1 MKGKTRVALLIG
13 AAVAPAAALG
23 VSATA
28 RHVVRRARGA
38 LQGRIARDRFLATLS
53 HELRTPLAPV
63 LAGISLLQKDQTL
76 SAQAQQHLGVVRRNV
91 ELQAWLLDDLLDF
104 ARLAHGKVELHRAP
118 VDICTIIDRA
128 IEVCRSDIEA
138 RRLHFAFDRG
148 PAFPYVIEADAI
160 RLQQVFWNLLKNST
174 KFTPEGG
181 CVGIRCVPDDGS
193 VVVEVSDSG
202 AGIASPDLARIF
214 DAFVQAQRSV
224 TGGLGLGLA
233 ISKALIESHGGRI
246 DVHSDG
252 PDEGAIFRVRLPM
265 ASAGRR
271 PGPDGREASSMV
283 PDHPARRLLRIL
295 VVEDH
300 GDTADMIVE
309 MLQLDGHAVQSA
321 RDVTTARE
329 FCTRSTF
336 DVLVSDLG
344 LPDGTGLDLMRHLR
358 SGGHVMPAIALSGY
372 GMERDIRQS
381 RAAGFD
387 AHIVKP
393 VDVDRLLQTIHAVIA
408 ARA

>member
-1 MKGKTRVALLIG
+1 MKLMTRIALLAG
-13 AAVAPAAALG
+13 ATVLPAAAAL

-28 RHVVRRARGA
+28 RDAR
-38 LQGRIARDRFLATLS
+38 QRRIARDRFLATLS

-63 LAGISLLQKDQTL
+63 LAGISLLQKDETL
-76 SAQAQQHLGVVRRNV
+76 SARAQQHLGVVRRNV

-104 ARLAHGKVELHRAP
+104 ARLAHGKVELTKAP
-118 VDICTIIDRA
+118 LDICTIIDRA

-181 CVGIRCVPDDGS
+181 CVGIRCVPDEGS

-224 TGGLGLGLA
+224 SGPVGGLGLGLA

-246 DVHSDG
+246 DVHSEG
-252 PDEGAIFRVRLPM
+252 PDKGAVFRVRLPM
-265 ASAGRR
+265 VAAGRWL
-271 PGPDGREASSMV
+271 GPDGRDTSSAV
-283 PDHPARRLLRIL
+283 PDHAGRRVLRIL

-309 MLQLDGHAVQSA
+309 MLQLEGHHVQSA

-329 FCTRSTF
+329 LCTRSTF
-336 DVLVSDLG
+336 DALVSDLG
-344 LPDGTGLDLMRHLR
+344 LPDGTGLDLMRSLR
-358 SGGHVMPAIALSGY
+358 SRGHVMPAIALSGY
-372 GMERDIRQS
+372 GMERDIRRS

>member
-1 MKGKTRVALLIG
+1 MKLRTLIALLAG
-13 AAVAPAAALG
+13 ATVFPAAAALR
-23 VSATA
+23 SAKA
-28 RHVVRRARGA
+28 RE
-38 LQGRIARDRFLATLS
+38 QRIARDRFLATLS

-63 LAGISLLQKDQTL
+63 LAGISLLQKDETL
-76 SAQAQQHLGVVRRNV
+76 SARAQQHLGVVRRNV

-104 ARLAHGKVELHRAP
+104 ARLAHGKVELHKAP
-118 VDICTIIDRA
+118 VELCTIIERA

-148 PAFPYVIEADAI
+148 PAFPYVVEADAI

-181 CVGIRCVPDDGS
+181 CVGIRCVPDGES

-214 DAFVQAQRSV
+214 DAFVQAQRSMTGHV
-224 TGGLGLGLA
+224 GGLGLGLA

-246 DVHSDG
+246 DVHSEG
-252 PDEGAIFRVRLPM
+252 PDRGAIFSVRLPM
-265 ASAGRR
+265 VSAGRSV
-271 PGPDGREASSMV
+271 GPDGREASSMA
-283 PDHPARRLLRIL
+283 PDHAGRRALRIL

-309 MLQLDGHAVQSA
+309 MLQLEGHTVESA

-329 FCTRSTF
+329 LCIRSAF

-344 LPDGTGLDLMRHLR
+344 LPDGTGLDLMRYLR
-358 SGGHVMPAIALSGY
+358 SRGHTMPAIALSGY
-372 GMERDIRQS
+372 GMERDIRRS